1 MIDKLMAD
9 LEISKHKNRCG
20 ESMNYEKLVALHM
33 YYFSLA
39 WTMFPLGYHRKNSEQ
54 KYGHIEIKKR
64 SKSEY
69 HVLSVKLQVN
79 FYKQRQITI

>member
-39 WTMFPLGYHRKNSEQ
+39 WTMFSIRLSLEKIVSRNMDISKL
-54 KYGHIEIKKR
+54 KKDQR
-64 SKSEY
+64 
-69 HVLSVKLQVN
+69 VN
-79 FYKQRQITI
+79 TMYYPSNYR